1 MAKKRIEIS
10 KRTLFT
16 CLILLGLIMLSV
28 PQDVT
33 SKLQFAFVR
42 VFSKPLNI
50 CRDFTRAAS
59 NQQSASK
66 FVDQRQYLKLRN
78 HLANN
83 MQWLNQERQNVAKL
97 SGLRSR
103 SVWEGVGFVLA
114 DVITDSTDISQN
126 ELIIN
131 RGRDDGLMRDQ
142 FVVYDHGVIG
152 IITGLDRHIARVRLL
167 TDPRSKVVVKIGS
180 LGRQG
185 IMQGN
190 GDGSARIELIP
201 KECRIEKG
209 DIIYVQKKPGF
220 LEVPMIA
227 GTVARCETDDENP
240 ILWKIVVEPTS
251 NVKDIES
258 VTVITMNS
266 QKYNKAENLRA
277 ATQA

>member
-1 MAKKRIEIS
+1 M
-10 KRTLFT
+10 
-16 CLILLGLIMLSV
+16 LLM
-28 PQDVT
+28 PQAVT
-33 SKLQFAFVR
+33 SKLQFAFVHF
-42 VFSKPLNI
+42 FSKPLSI
-50 CRDFTRAAS
+50 CRNFTRAAS
-59 NQQSASK
+59 GQQPASK
-66 FVDQRQYLKLRN
+66 FVDKRQYLKLRN

-83 MQWLNQERQNVAKL
+83 MQWLRQERQNVAKL
-97 SGLRSR
+97 SGLRTR

-131 RGRDDGLMRDQ
+131 RGRDDGLERDQ

-152 IITGLDRHIARVRLL
+152 IIIDLDRRIARVRLL
-167 TDPRSKVVVKIGS
+167 TDPRSKVAVKIGD

-185 IMQGN
+185 ILQGN

-201 KECRIEKG
+201 KEDRIEKG

-227 GTVARCETDDENP
+227 GTIARCEIDEENP
-240 ILWKIVVEPTS
+240 VLWEIIVEPTS

-258 VTVITMNS
+258 VTVITINS
-266 QKYNKAENLRA
+266 QKYNKAENFRA
-277 ATQA
+277 ATQV

>member
-10 KRTLFT
+10 ERKLFT
-16 CLILLGLIMLSV
+16 CLILFGLIMFLV
-28 PQDVT
+28 PQTTT

-42 VFSKPLNI
+42 VFSKPLSI
-50 CRDFTRAAS
+50 CRNFTQAAS
-59 NQQSASK
+59 NQRSTSK
-66 FVDQRQYLKLRN
+66 VVDQRQYLKLRN

-83 MQWLNQERQNVAKL
+83 IQWLRQERQNNAKL

-114 DVITDSTDISQN
+114 DIIIDLTDISQN

-131 RGRDDGLMRDQ
+131 HGRDDGLAQGQ
-142 FVVYDHGVIG
+142 FVVHDHSVIG
-152 IITGLDRHIARVRLL
+152 IIIDLDRRMARVQLL
-167 TDPRSKVVVKIGS
+167 TDPRSKVVVKIGD
-180 LGRQG
+180 LGLQR

-190 GDGSARIELIP
+190 GDGSASIELIS
-201 KECRIEKG
+201 KEYKIEKG

-227 GTVARCETDDENP
+227 GTVTQCETDDENP
-240 ILWKIVVEPTS
+240 VLWKIAVEPAS
-251 NVKDIES
+251 NVKDIKS

-266 QKYNKAENLRA
+266 QKYNKAENVKA
-277 ATQA
+277 ATQV